1 MDRRVFVL
9 TFGMAAAITVGSVA
23 AGQHE
28 GHQAGAATAPSAAQV
43 TDCRQAQPVITG
55 LLNAALKRLED
66 ARLTNSAAAMRD
78 AADDVQAALVDMR
91 TQLAPCGEMQLASAA
106 QVAPTTPTAQ
116 TSPAGAPGMPA
127 PRAGAPASAPAA
139 ADAHAG
145 HAAPAAQQTPAARAP
160 AAVPAGPPVTQQR
173 PAAPAAADSHAGQVM
188 PAAPGSRRP
197 SASTARPPAAKPA
210 SPAPAASDAHAGR
223 ATPPAASPSATT
235 GAAASATAPAP
246 PTSIADLKCT
256 NTVDQRTAPRMLYQG
271 RMYYFCTE
279 ASRAEFAKDPAKVVT
294 AAPQAAPAHA
304 H

>member
-160 AAVPAGPPVTQQR
+160 AAVPAGTVTQQR
-173 PAAPAAADSHAGQVM
+173 PAAPAAADSHTGQVM

-235 GAAASATAPAP
+235 GVAASATAPAP